1 MEREFIKA
9 ARKGNLELV
18 ESYIEQGI
26 SLESMDQYGWTALML
41 AAWLGHNQVV
51 EWLLSKGANVDAT
64 SQTGCTALIGAARCG
79 HTQVV
84 EMLLSNGANVD
95 ATIQNGFMKGY
106 TALMF
111 AVRSGCTQIVEL
123 LLSND
128 ANVNA
133 TDAWENTALIM
144 AEWNLD
150 RVDQI
155 LNVTDSCEH
164 AALRLEYLQI
174 IALIQRHITK
184 RNEDHVRA
192 CLHINHGVYISDDLI
207 PSIASFL

>member
-1 MEREFIKA
+1 MQQEFIRA
-9 ARKGNLELV
+9 ARNGSLKLV
-18 ESYIEQGI
+18 ESYIKQGT
-26 SLESMDQYGWTALML
+26 SLEAMDQYGWTALML
-41 AAWLGHNQVV
+41 AAWFGHNQIV
-51 EWLLSKGANVDAT
+51 EWLLSNGANVDAT
-64 SQTGCTALIGAARCG
+64 DACGSTALIEAARCG
-79 HTQVV
+79 HTQII
-84 EMLLSNGANVD
+84 EWLLSNGANVD

-133 TDAWENTALIM
+133 TDACGCTVLNL
-144 AEWNLD
+144 AEWN
-150 RVDQI
+150 
-155 LNVTDSCEH
+155 
-164 AALRLEYLQI
+164 EYAQI

-192 CLHINHGVYISDDLI
+192 CLRVNDISEDLI
-207 PSIASFL
+207 PTIASFL